1 MLPLVLVL
9 AFLLMPILEIVLVVQ
24 VGQAIGPWW
33 TVGLLAAGGLL
44 GGWIVRREGRRAWR
58 DLQEILGRGRAP
70 GREPADTALVLLG
83 GMLLLLPGFA
93 TDLVGL
99 AFVLP
104 FTRPL
109 VRRLLGAYV
118 ARRVHAA
125 GVYPPGM
132 GDPLGRFAV
141 RDPFG
146 AADAT
151 ATPRGTVVR
160 GEVIKDDDG
169 GGSGEVD
176 VRGTR

>member
-1 MLPLVLVL
+1 
-9 AFLLMPILEIVLVVQ
+9 
-24 VGQAIGPWW
+24 
-33 TVGLLAAGGLL
+33 GLL

-58 DLQEILGRGRAP
+58 DLQETLGRGRAP

-83 GMLLLLPGFA
+83 GMLLLLPGFV
-93 TDLVGL
+93 TDVLGL

-109 VRRLLGAYV
+109 LRRLLGAYV

-132 GDPLGRFAV
+132 GDPLGRFTV

-146 AADAT
+146 AADA

-160 GEVIKDDDG
+160 GEVIKDD

-176 VRGTR
+176 VRGAR